1 MKNTIAS
8 RIADFLKNYPPFNLL
23 HKEDLLS
30 ISKQVK
36 VKYLEKG
43 KMLFA
48 EGDTGHKRFYV
59 VNKGAISLERINNE
73 KRETI
78 DKCDEG
84 DIFGLRPLF
93 AKENYLIN
101 AIADEETVLYA
112 IPIKKFKP
120 LSEENKEVGNFLIQ
134 SFASNTRNPYS
145 ETHKGKLISDKEP
158 EENQFKPNN
167 NLFELQPAPV
177 TRKVV
182 MTSPETTIKTAAQLM
197 SRKKVGSV
205 LIVENNIPQGIV
217 TDEDFRDMV
226 ATGTFGIETPI
237 SKIMA
242 SPVICYPQGLSI
254 AQAQLTMMKHHIN
267 N

>member
-23 HKEDLLS
+23 QKEDLLT

-43 KMLFA
+43 KMIFA

-59 VNKGAISLERINNE
+59 VNKGAISLERINND

-101 AIADEETVLYA
+101 AVADEETVLYA

-145 ETHKGKLISDKEP
+145 EAHKGKLISDKEP

-197 SRKKVGSV
+197 SSKKVGSV
-205 LIVENNIPQGIV
+205 LVVENNIPQGIV
-217 TDEDFRDMV
+217 TDEDFRNMV
-226 ATGTFGIETPI
+226 ATG
-237 SKIMA
+237 
-242 SPVICYPQGLSI
+242 
-254 AQAQLTMMKHHIN
+254 
-267 N
+267 